1 MVTVAQVL
9 GLPGLGLEPVV
20 EAATDLPVS
29 WVVTSELADPTPYLE
44 GGEVLLLTGL
54 HTSARAHSW
63 TEYVRRLT
71 DRGVV
76 ALGLGVGGQLSYLRV
91 PDALAAACRDAGLTL
106 FRVPERTPFLG
117 IIRAAAEMRAAEART
132 ALEAMLSEQ
141 RRLTRAAVGRNGPAR
156 VVRTLVSVLG
166 GGWAGVCAADARIV
180 ERSGPGLPELPAGRT
195 LPELLDRLR
204 PAGLRGSL
212 SESGPA
218 GAVVVHPLGVDGAP
232 QSYLV
237 VVLPGPAD
245 PVRTGVI
252 ATAVALLSLHAERAA
267 EQALF
272 RRRVRAGALAL
283 LLNGEVR
290 SADALLGVADDT
302 TWSTAPRVRVARL
315 RGGAEE
321 LRDGVRRLEAQAA
334 HGARPVLVGA
344 PATEPGGEQTVA
356 VLLEDLPERLAE
368 VRAAAEASGL
378 RAGIGGPAAVH
389 ETDAS
394 DREAR
399 EALERTTDRQHVGT
413 WDDLVAG
420 GVAGLLP
427 PETARAW
434 ARQLL
439 GPVDG
444 AGRLSLLRTFL
455 AHNGNRSGTAEALGI
470 HRNTL
475 QQRLQEIEEALGRSV
490 DDPQLRAELWIALR
504 LSDRPDR
511 STP

>member
-218 GAVVVHPLGVDGAP
+218 GAVVAHPLGVDGAP

-399 EALERTTDRQHVGT
+399 EALERTTDRQRVGT

-439 GPVDG
+439 GPLDG

>member
-20 EAATDLPVS
+20 GAATDLPVS

-44 GGEVLLLTGL
+44 GGEVLLLTGI

-76 ALGLGVGGQLSYLRV
+76 ALGLGVGERLSYPDV

-141 RRLTRAAVGRNGPAR
+141 RSLTRAAVGRNGPAR
-156 VVRTLVSVLG
+156 VVRTLVAVLG

-180 ERSGPGLPELPAGRT
+180 ERSGPGLPALPSGRT

-212 SESGPA
+212 SESGPE
-218 GAVVVHPLGVDGAP
+218 GAVVVHPLGVDGVP

-237 VVLPGPAD
+237 VALPGPAD

-283 LLNGEVR
+283 LLNGEAR

-302 TWSTAPRVRVARL
+302 TWSAVPRVRVARL
-315 RGGAEE
+315 RGGAEA
-321 LRDGVRRLEAQAA
+321 LRDGVRRLEAAT
-334 HGARPVLVGA
+334 GPGERPVLVGA
-344 PATEPGGEQTVA
+344 PATEPSGEQTA
-356 VLLEDLPERLAE
+356 ALLLEDLPERLAE

-378 RAGIGGPAAVH
+378 RAGIGGPSTVRG
-389 ETDAS
+389 TDAS
-394 DREAR
+394 DRGAR
-399 EALERTTDRQHVGT
+399 EALERTTDRRPVGT

-420 GVAGLLP
+420 GVADLLP
-427 PETARAW
+427 RETARAW
-434 ARQLL
+434 AQQLL
-439 GPVDG
+439 QPLERG
-444 AGRLSLLRTFL
+444 GRSGLLRTFL
-455 AHNGNRSGTAEALGI
+455 AHNGNRSAAADALGI

-475 QQRLQEIEEALGRSV
+475 QQRLQEIETALGRSV
-490 DDPQLRAELWIALR
+490 DDPQLRAELWLALR
-504 LSDRPDR
+504 LADRPDP
-511 STP
+511 SAP